1 MTPERF
7 ARITQVLDK
16 RQPDLTVIT
25 DEVHKSRNL
34 AAIVRNCDAVGI
46 DNIHCV
52 VPKTGY
58 QIFMGTSASAEK
70 WVELHHHPDVIT
82 PIKALKN
89 QGFQIVSAHL
99 SERAVDYRQIDYTKP
114 TALLMGAEVEGVSDA
129 AIAESDYEVVLPM
142 LGMVESYNVS
152 VACAL
157 ILSEAQNQRE
167 RAGLYGHRR
176 LSEDVY
182 KKRFFNWAHPK
193 LAEYCNENNLEYP
206 ECREEDGEVIALSQW
221 YARARAE
228 VEARKQRSGNP

>member
-7 ARITQVLDK
+7 TRITHVLDK

-52 VPKTGY
+52 VPKAGY

-70 WVELHHHPDVIT
+70 WVELHHYPDVLT
-82 PIKALKN
+82 PIKSLKN

-99 SERAVDYRQIDYTKP
+99 SNRAVDYREIDYTKP
-114 TALLMGAEVEGVSDA
+114 TALLMGAEVKGVSDVA
-129 AIAESDYEVVLPM
+129 AAESDYEVVLPM

-157 ILSEAQNQRE
+157 ILAEAQHQRE
-167 RAGLYGHRR
+167 KAGLYDARR
-176 LSEDVY
+176 LPEELY

-193 LAEYCNENNLEYP
+193 LAQYCDENALEYP
-206 ECREEDGEVIALSQW
+206 ECREDGEVKDLSEW
-221 YARARAE
+221 YAQVRE
-228 VEARKQRSGNP
+228 DIEARENKKK

>member
-1 MTPERF
+1 MTPERKD
-7 ARITQVLDK
+7 RITQVLDK

-52 VPKTGY
+52 VPKSGY

-70 WVELHHHPDVIT
+70 WVELHHHADVQT
-82 PIKALKN
+82 PIKQLKA

-99 SERAVDYRQIDYTKP
+99 SERAVDYRSVDYTKP
-114 TALLMGAEVEGVSDA
+114 TALLMGAEVEGVSEA
-129 AIAESDYEVVLPM
+129 AIGESDVEVILPM

-167 RAGLYGHRR
+167 KAGLYKERR
-176 LSEDVY
+176 LPEALY
-182 KKRFFNWAHPK
+182 TKRFFNWAHPK
-193 LAEYCNENNLEYP
+193 LAAFCDENNLEYP
-206 ECREEDGEVIALSQW
+206 PCREDGEVENLSQW
-221 YARARAE
+221 YASARAGIAE
-228 VEARKQRSGNP
+228 KKG